1 MILNI
6 ILALASGLTNVLG
19 RIVNSNL
26 ANKIGIL
33 PGTFYNYLT
42 GLITSAV
49 FFMFSSNSLRYS
61 PDKFLGLPVYAYIGG
76 AMGVIVVGISS
87 YITPKISALYAT
99 ILLFIGQLF
108 AGIIV
113 DYFTLHILST
123 GKVIG
128 GILVLL
134 GLVYNAFVDKKD
146 FELQRKTL

>member
-19 RIVNSNL
+19 RIINSNL

-42 GLITSAV
+42 GLITSTI
-49 FFMFSSNSLRYS
+49 FFMFSSNTIRYS
-61 PDKFLGLPVYAYIGG
+61 PDKFLSLPVYAYIGG
-76 AMGVIVVGISS
+76 ALGVVVVGICS

-99 ILLFIGQLF
+99 VLLFVGQLF

-113 DYFTLHILST
+113 DYFTLHVLST
-123 GKVIG
+123 GKVVG
-128 GILVLL
+128 GVLVLL
-134 GLVYNAFVDKKD
+134 GLVYNAFVDKNDTETAKNS
-146 FELQRKTL
+146 

>member
-19 RIVNSNL
+19 RIINSNL
-26 ANKIGIL
+26 ADKIGIL

-42 GLITSAV
+42 GLIASTV
-49 FFMFSSNSLRYS
+49 FFMFSSNTIRYS
-61 PDKFLGLPVYAYIGG
+61 PNKFLGLPVYAYIGG
-76 AMGVIVVGISS
+76 AIGVVVVGISS

-99 ILLFIGQLF
+99 VLLFIGQLF
-108 AGIIV
+108 AGIII
-113 DYFTLHILST
+113 DYFTLHFLSI

-134 GLVYNAFVDKKD
+134 GLIYNAFIDKRY
-146 FELQRKTL
+146 FPLNVE